1 MIQDTASSNVTA
13 VNTRSPGRP
22 RSEAARL
29 AVLAATVKLIEHH
42 GYGDLTME
50 AIAREAGVSRQTV
63 YRWWPTKAAITLE
76 ALNEAAAAIAPAP
89 DTGAL
94 EGDLRQFLRRTVAG
108 ATGRNAS
115 LLAALM
121 AEAQLDVGFAESFR
135 EQFLAR
141 RRDVLHELLD
151 RHRQRGELAASA
163 DLDFLVEIVFATV
176 WYRILARNRPLDR
189 KFADQLT
196 GTLLALAATE

>member
-1 MIQDTASSNVTA
+1 MPSNIRLVTR
-13 VNTRSPGRP
+13 RSPGRP
-22 RSEAARL
+22 RSESARV
-29 AVLAATVKLIEHH
+29 AVLAATVKLIEQR

-76 ALNEAAAAIAPAP
+76 ALNEGAAAIAPAP

-94 EGDLRQFLRRTVAG
+94 ETDLRQFLRRSVAG
-108 ATGRNAS
+108 ATGRNTR

-121 AEAQLDVGFAESFR
+121 AEAQLDAGFAESFR
-135 EQFLAR
+135 VQFLAR

-151 RHRQRGELAASA
+151 RHRRRGELAIAA
-163 DLDFLVEIVFATV
+163 DLDFLVELVFATL

-189 KFADQLT
+189 SFADQLT
-196 GTLLALAATE
+196 DTLLALAAVE